1 MTNRERITMM
11 RRWKEQLMAED
22 SNANRAK
29 IECLSYAIKQ
39 CDKNESKREAKKR
52 NEY

>member
-1 MTNRERITMM
+1 MTNRERIAML
-11 RRWKEQLMAED
+11 RQWKEQLITED
-22 SNANRAK
+22 SNTNRVK

>member
-11 RRWKEQLMAED
+11 RRWKEQLHNED
-22 SNANRAK
+22 ADANRAK

-39 CDKNESKREAKKR
+39 CDKNESRREAEKR